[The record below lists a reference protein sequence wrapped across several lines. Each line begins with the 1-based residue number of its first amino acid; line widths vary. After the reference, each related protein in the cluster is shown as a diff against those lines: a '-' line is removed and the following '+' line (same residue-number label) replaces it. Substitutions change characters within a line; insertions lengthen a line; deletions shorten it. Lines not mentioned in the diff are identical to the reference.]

1 VTAETRVSLDQLGAV
16 AVGLIE
22 QADQDEIR
30 ARVIGSTAIYL
41 HCEAAA
47 QALSRAD
54 RAGKDLDLIVGR
66 RDRKR
71 MRALLETNGY
81 EIDRDVL
88 VAMEGSRYSFEH
100 PESGVGLDVFFDRME
115 FCHTIDL
122 SDRLAEHDHTV
133 AIEDLLLSKLQVRRM
148 TPNDLSDAISILA
161 THRVGTAADPEVI
174 DAGYVAGLLARDW
187 GFHHTVVANLDALVV
202 ALPPA
207 AERLGAEGL
216 ERVREG
222 AAALGVAID
231 AEKKTRS
238 WRIRAK
244 VGERV
249 QWWEDVDDNLEAY

>member
-1 VTAETRVSLDQLGAV
+1 VSAETKVSLDQLGAV

-22 QADQDEIR
+22 QADRNEIR
-30 ARVIGSTAIYL
+30 ARVIGSTAIHL

-47 QALSRAD
+47 LALSRAD
-54 RAGKDLDLIVGR
+54 RSGKDIDLIVAG

-71 MRALLETNGY
+71 MRALLEDNGY

-88 VAMEGSRYSFEH
+88 IAMEGSRYSFEH
-100 PESGVGLDVFFDRME
+100 PETGLALDVFFDRME

-133 AIEDLLLSKLQVRRM
+133 AIEDLLLSKLQVRTL

-161 THRVGTAADPEVI
+161 THSVGAAGDPEVI
-174 DAGYVAGLLARDW
+174 DAGYIAGLLARDW
-187 GFHHTVVANLDALVV
+187 GFHHTVAANLDVLV
-202 ALPPA
+202 ASLPHA
-207 AERLGAEGL
+207 AGRLGPGEL
-216 ERVREG
+216 ERARQG
-222 AAALGVAID
+222 AAVLGAAID